1 MSKLLERAIDR
12 IKQRKAANLQR
23 CAKACFCD
31 ENGALTYEGGKV
43 LADLRS
49 LSGMFDN
56 NVRRLASSGA
66 IDKDLLLE
74 LEGRRQV
81 VLRLLNLLELDPL
94 GIAHLTEVDDA

>member
-1 MSKLLERAIDR
+1 MNKLLERAVDMSKKR
-12 IKQRKAANLQR
+12 RAAKLQR
-23 CAKACFCD
+23 CAKACFCGSD
-31 ENGALTYEGGKV
+31 GKLTYEGAKV
-43 LADLRS
+43 LADLREI
-49 LSGMFDN
+49 SGLFSN
-56 NVRRLASSGA
+56 NVRRLSSSGA